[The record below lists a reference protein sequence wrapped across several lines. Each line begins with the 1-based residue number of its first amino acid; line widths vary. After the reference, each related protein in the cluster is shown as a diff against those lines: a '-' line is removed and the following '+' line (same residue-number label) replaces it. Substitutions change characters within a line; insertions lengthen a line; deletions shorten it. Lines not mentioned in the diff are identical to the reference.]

1 MSDARYRVKAL
12 EKVHGDGRLDYVIM
26 FRDTAGVHRS
36 NDGEVF
42 LPEPEE
48 GLWRSTVDDR
58 LVQGWIIMSED
69 LRGRI

>member
-26 FRDTAGVHRS
+26 FRETAVVHRS
-36 NDGEVF
+36 NYGEVF
-42 LPEPEE
+42 FPEPEE